1 MRRTLLKI
9 GIVTAVAFLGIPM
22 IGYATMETPGMS
34 VNVALTAQCASA
46 SSFNHATYTCSFSTD
61 QGGKPSYW
69 SYVGTFWGS
78 RVNTTSIV
86 INYPTVSIA
95 ILDKTTYDRIVPDQY
110 FDYTWGQL
118 WTHTINVPAN
128 SGQHI
133 YVSMQIFAA
142 QSVSMGYQGFD
153 YTVPAVAVGTS

>member
-46 SSFNHATYTCSFSTD
+46 SSFNHATYTCSFTAD

-78 RVNTTSIV
+78 RVNTNSLV

-95 ILDKTTYDRIVPDQY
+95 VLDKTTYERMVPDQY
-110 FDYTWGQL
+110 FDYTWDQT
-118 WTHTINVPAN
+118 WTHTIKVPAN
-128 SGQHI
+128 PSQHI
-133 YVSMQIFAA
+133 YVQVQIFAS
-142 QSVSMGYQGFD
+142 QGNSMGYQGFD
-153 YTVPAVAVGTS
+153 YTVPSITAGMS